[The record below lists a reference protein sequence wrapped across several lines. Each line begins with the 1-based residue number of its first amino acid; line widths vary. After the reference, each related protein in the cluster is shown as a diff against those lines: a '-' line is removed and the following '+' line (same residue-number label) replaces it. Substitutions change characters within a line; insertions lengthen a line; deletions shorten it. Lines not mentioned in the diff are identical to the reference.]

1 MAKITHY
8 GQWLEIKSLNSEDK
22 KNYLTSMS
30 LFLIGSLAW
39 GIHLSSV
46 GVFYDISD
54 TENSKSLHFT
64 LVRLFIVITWGIAA
78 YYYMKFLDTQDELII
93 RWNDFIGS
101 WVAIGFLSF
110 GLLMS
115 LLSPYLDFK
124 PGFYEL
130 FLAFAVGSSIGGF
143 RFHKKYLAK

>member
-30 LFLIGSLAW
+30 LFLIGALAW
-39 GIHLSSV
+39 GVHLSSV
-46 GVFYDISD
+46 GVFYDIPD
-54 TENSKSLHFT
+54 TENSKSLLFT

-78 YYYMKFLDTQDELII
+78 YYYMKFLNTQDELTI
-93 RWNDFIGS
+93 RWNEFIGS
-101 WVAIGFLSF
+101 WGAIGFLSF

-143 RFHKKYLAK
+143 RFHKKYLA

>member
-1 MAKITHY
+1 MAKITHH

-30 LFLIGSLAW
+30 LFLIGALAW
-39 GIHLSSV
+39 GVHLSSV
-46 GVFYDISD
+46 GIFYDIPD
-54 TENSKSLHFT
+54 TENSKSLLFT
-64 LVRLFIVITWGIAA
+64 LVRVFIVITWGIAA
-78 YYYMKFLDTQDELII
+78 YYYMKFLNTQDELTI
-93 RWNDFIGS
+93 RWTEFIGS
-101 WVAIGFLSF
+101 WGAIGFLSF
-110 GLLMS
+110 GMLMS

-143 RFHKKYLAK
+143 RFHKKYLA